1 MMVLFIFIML
11 FYMVAIPVGIATYI
25 FNGLALYKAAKL
37 EGDNKKWLAWI
48 PGINNYLL
56 FKLGNKNPNY
66 MWLSL
71 IPIPIA
77 LILNFLLES
86 DPYNTVAPLLMLLI
100 ILIISIWII
109 VITIQSFLY
118 ISTKY
123 DISAVWFILGIFI
136 PVFSLVAYIIWF
148 DKLRKLE
155 NEKGDIEEFEIKE

>member
-1 MMVLFIFIML
+1 
-11 FYMVAIPVGIATYI
+11 
-25 FNGLALYKAAKL
+25 
-37 EGDNKKWLAWI
+37 
-48 PGINNYLL
+48 
-56 FKLGNKNPNY
+56 
-66 MWLSL
+66 
-71 IPIPIA
+71 
-77 LILNFLLES
+77 
-86 DPYNTVAPLLMLLI
+86 MLLI

-148 DKLRKLE
+148 NKLRKLE